1 MQTPVPREQA
11 KLSPGE
17 LNAFE
22 ALTEQ
27 FERVEEHVLD
37 PSLMFYI
44 TR

>member
-17 LNAFE
+17 CKAFE
-22 ALTEQ
+22 ALTEEC
-27 FERVEEHVLD
+27 ERVEEHVLD